1 MSIIVLIMFM
11 GMVISNG
18 VGMSIGSMV
27 SFSMGMG
34 LNMG

>member
-18 VGMSIGSMV
+18 LGISMG
-27 SFSMGMG
+27 SMGMG